1 MNGLSEL
8 SGALPRMIF
17 PQSPEGGTQR
27 PFPFPGNMAVDLVPN
42 APIPHV
48 GGSESSWHR
57 ECLWAAQPYRKPPQ
71 REGLATEFLAS
82 ARVLW
87 ETSNKQLEADIGGLK
102 TKYIFRNES
111 AITQFILGHRTVTAA
126 LFNALPVLKN
136 SFGED
141 MVFYLEA
148 VSDDDESTSLYAI
161 VVWRGLA
168 EGAESA
174 LEDFDERWW
183 LNQSAQPG
191 LTFTYELA

>member
-8 SGALPRMIF
+8 SGALPHAIP
-17 PQSPEGGTQR
+17 PQSPERSAQR
-27 PFPFPGNMAVDLVPN
+27 PFPFPGNMAVGLVPN
-42 APIPHV
+42 APIPRV
-48 GGSESSWHR
+48 GGSEFAWHR

-71 REGLATEFLAS
+71 REGVGTEFLAS

-87 ETSNKQLEADIGGLK
+87 ETGNKQLEADIGELK

-111 AITQFILGHRTVTAA
+111 AITQFILGHRATTGV
-126 LFNALPVLKN
+126 LFNALPELKN

-141 MVFYLEA
+141 MVFHLEA
-148 VSDDDESTSLYAI
+148 VRDEDESTSLYAI
-161 VVWRGLA
+161 VAWRGLV